1 MQSQYDLAAKTN
13 SERRVIAHFFHP
25 KYTVGLKY
33 SPHWSLEA
41 GCSGGGVSQRVIIIA
56 AAAVEPVFLFAAN
69 LYS

>member
-1 MQSQYDLAAKTN
+1 LQSQYDLAAKTN
-13 SERRVIAHFFHP
+13 RERRVIAHFFHP
-25 KYTVGLKY
+25 KCTVGLKY

-41 GCSGGGVSQRVIIIA
+41 GCSGVSQRAIIIAA